1 MFTREL
7 YFTVSPAEFPQTDF
21 LSMDRECMVRDRTHD
36 VRKIRHLLIKSGNDH
51 LPVFIIRQCLPIL
64 ELRLDARAKIVVD
77 GADHIDFMVADLVDI
92 RQRILIDR
100 VDERH

>member
-1 MFTREL
+1 MYERYGISLSNPEMTISPFSS
-7 YFTVSPAEFPQTDF
+7 YVSV
-21 LSMDRECMVRDRTHD
+21 S
-36 VRKIRHLLIKSGNDH
+36 
-51 LPVFIIRQCLPIL
+51 PIL

>member
-21 LSMDRECMVRDRTHD
+21 FSMDRECMVRDRIHD
-36 VRKIRHLLIKSGNDH
+36 VLKDTASPYQIGNDH

>member
-1 MFTREL
+1 
-7 YFTVSPAEFPQTDF
+7 
-21 LSMDRECMVRDRTHD
+21 MDRECMVRDRTHD